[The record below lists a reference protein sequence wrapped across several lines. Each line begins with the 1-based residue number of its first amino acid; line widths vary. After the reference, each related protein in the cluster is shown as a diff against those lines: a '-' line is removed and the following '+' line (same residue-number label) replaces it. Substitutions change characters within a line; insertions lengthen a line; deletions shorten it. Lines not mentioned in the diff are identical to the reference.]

1 MAKALPANRK
11 ECEGIQKAAATTAT
25 PDDLSLINQHA
36 LRPVAAEDVTI
47 VPMRLANDQLD
58 RAHERFPKAYLERFA
73 ETLPGKS
80 LMLGHDYRTSP
91 AGRFFDAEVRKDA
104 RGHYLYARAF
114 MAASNPIAADVA
126 MGIAKGVS
134 IGFQPDTRLCD
145 LDGKDYDGY
154 WKSTS
159 QRAQADDE
167 PCSHILGREYDGKL
181 CTVTYGG
188 DLQKVEALEGS
199 LVWLGCQRGAETSPK
214 GVLDAVTKAEHFDAL
229 APAGG
234 KENAMEKELAA
245 ALARVKELEAQVKQ
259 LEPLADDGTKYRA
272 WQKSEIAR
280 LYTCMDDQ
288 QAGAALVDAMADAD
302 AGKLDVIRAA
312 AAERQTKHFDP
323 RGGAE
328 SGGGAGAVAVQDA
341 RTLDEI
347 ITGAPRRWG
356 GA

>member
-11 ECEGIQKAAATTAT
+11 DYGVILQKAVAVT
-25 PDDLSLINQHA
+25 PSEDDLTLINQHA
-36 LRPVAAEDVTI
+36 LAPVSAEDVTI
-47 VPMRLANDQLD
+47 VPIRLANTRLD
-58 RAHERFPKAYLERFA
+58 RAYERFTKACLQRLA
-73 ETLPGKS
+73 DTIPGKS
-80 LMLGHDYRTSP
+80 LMVAHDYSQVP
-91 AGRFFDAEVRKDA
+91 VGRVFEAEVRPDKEHG
-104 RGHYLYARAF
+104 GHYLFTRAF
-114 MAASNPIAADVA
+114 MSNANPLTADVRL
-126 MGIAKGVS
+126 GVVKDAS
-134 IGFQPDTRLCD
+134 VGFMPSERICD
-145 LDGKDYDGY
+145 ICGKDYDWY
-154 WKSTS
+154 YKSAG
-159 QRAQADDE
+159 QRTQADDE
-167 PCSHILGREYDGKL
+167 PCSHIAGRTYDGRL
-181 CTVTYGG
+181 CTLTYGG
-188 DLQKVEALEGS
+188 DLEQMEALEES
-199 LVWLGCQRGAETSPK
+199 LVWLGCQQNAGTSPK
-214 GVLDAVTKAEHFDAL
+214 SALDAVTKAEHFDAL

-280 LYTCMDDQ
+280 LYTSMDDQ

-328 SGGGAGAVAVQDA
+328 SGGGAVDEPPKPTVRELLWGAQ
-341 RTLDEI
+341 RQ
-347 ITGAPRRWG
+347 G